1 MKSLFRTERF
11 EFSQDIVLD
20 VLHSIVSVIML
31 FFLAAPEYNQIQ
43 SNTTRI
49 LVHLSSG
56 VAEIYEQHQDLIGRI
71 QNDIVEIEATIENR
85 IEKFKYIIQEGVFIV
100 STKNTISTDFQKN
113 EKNTETG
120 VYIYAKRV
128 KEMNSKINFDEIVK
142 EYEFKKEKYEK
153 EEQKILELKNNP
165 AGQGQ
170 TALTGVTLSNTQLSI
185 LLDELNFLKRVKSE
199 YEGSKKGI

>member
-11 EFSQDIVLD
+11 EFSRDIVLD

-85 IEKFKYIIQEGVFIV
+85 IEKFKYMDTTLTTIVGKEG
-100 STKNTISTDFQKN
+100 STD
-113 EKNTETG
+113 
-120 VYIYAKRV
+120 
-128 KEMNSKINFDEIVK
+128 
-142 EYEFKKEKYEK
+142 
-153 EEQKILELKNNP
+153 LELN
-165 AGQGQ
+165 
-170 TALTGVTLSNTQLSI
+170 
-185 LLDELNFLKRVKSE
+185 
-199 YEGSKKGI
+199 